1 MEIMITVK
9 QYIEYNIIQISTKY
23 VQIVENMLNLH
34 QDMAL
39 ENFVLPV
46 AVKIT

>member
-1 MEIMITVK
+1 MDIMITVK
-9 QYIEYNIIQISTKY
+9 QYIEYNIIQIITQY

-34 QDMAL
+34 QDMVL

-46 AVKIT
+46 VVKIT